1 MDDASVDLAIMADS
15 LEKTV
20 EPLWEG
26 EDEEE
31 PPQDNIFLIMKDF
44 EQKKVRA
51 DAVKQALHPSF
62 EVWWDGLFS
71 RGV

>member
-1 MDDASVDLAIMADS
+1 MMDDASIDLAIMGDN
-15 LEKTV
+15 LETPS

-31 PPQDNIFLIMKDF
+31 PPQDNIFLIMKEF

-51 DAVKQALHPSF
+51 DAVKQALRN
-62 EVWWDGLFS
+62 ECNL
-71 RGV
+71 